1 MGGCIDGAGARDDLR
16 PMPLRIRPAVA
27 ADVPALADLV
37 RELNAFHGDP
47 VEHCTAETL
56 LRDGFGERPAFDVVV
71 ADLDGVLVG
80 YALYHDAYEPVYA
93 ARGVYMSDLM
103 VTAAARGSGA
113 GRALVAAV
121 AAEARR
127 RGATFVGWV
136 SRAWNAEA
144 QAFYRRLGAIEEP
157 TVSHAIAFDAF
168 AALADEADRRRSAG

>member
-1 MGGCIDGAGARDDLR
+1 
-16 PMPLRIRPAVA
+16 MPLRIRPAVA
-27 ADVPALADLV
+27 ADVSALADLV

-56 LRDGFGERPAFDVVV
+56 LRDGFGQRPAFAVHV
-71 ADLDGVLVG
+71 AELDGALVG

-127 RGATFVGWV
+127 RGASFVGWV
-136 SRAWNAEA
+136 SRAWNQDA

-157 TVSHAIAFDAF
+157 TISHAIAFEAF
-168 AALADEADRRRSAG
+168 TTLADEAERRQASE